1 MMKKYFYFLC
11 ITILPLCGVWA
22 CSNENTESHNE
33 FGNQGE
39 NIPTAIKKL
48 DYGQLLAFPGAEG
61 HGRSTT
67 GGRGGSVY
75 HVTTL
80 EDNPTNPQKGSFRWA
95 LIQKGARTI
104 VFDVAGTIKLK
115 AQLKTTNDNLTIAG
129 QTSPGGICIADY
141 DFVINSNNVIIRFMR
156 FSSWKCKFRLGWI
169 RWDG

>member
-1 MMKKYFYFLC
+1 MKKYFYFLC

-95 LIQKGARTI
+95 LIQKEQGQSFLMWQ
-104 VFDVAGTIKLK
+104 V
-115 AQLKTTNDNLTIAG
+115 QLN
-129 QTSPGGICIADY
+129 
-141 DFVINSNNVIIRFMR
+141 
-156 FSSWKCKFRLGWI
+156 
-169 RWDG
+169 

>member
-22 CSNENTESHNE
+22 CSNENTESHDE

-67 GGRGGSVY
+67 GGRGGVCTMLLHWRIILLILKRFFPLGAYSKRSK
-75 HVTTL
+75 
-80 EDNPTNPQKGSFRWA
+80 DN
-95 LIQKGARTI
+95 
-104 VFDVAGTIKLK
+104 
-115 AQLKTTNDNLTIAG
+115 
-129 QTSPGGICIADY
+129 
-141 DFVINSNNVIIRFMR
+141 RF
-156 FSSWKCKFRLGWI
+156 
-169 RWDG
+169 

>member
-22 CSNENTESHNE
+22 CSNENTESHDE

-67 GGRGGSVY
+67 GSIPLMY
-75 HVTTL
+75 
-80 EDNPTNPQKGSFRWA
+80 SM
-95 LIQKGARTI
+95 I
-104 VFDVAGTIKLK
+104 VLFIF
-115 AQLKTTNDNLTIAG
+115 
-129 QTSPGGICIADY
+129 CAD
-141 DFVINSNNVIIRFMR
+141 
-156 FSSWKCKFRLGWI
+156 
-169 RWDG
+169 

>member
-22 CSNENTESHNE
+22 CSNENTESHDE

-95 LIQKGARTI
+95 LIQKGPDCPDNDQAYCQESERRRRDGTYRQRGQGHAYPDRKYCRT
-104 VFDVAGTIKLK
+104 VKKRTECDKKGNGT
-115 AQLKTTNDNLTIAG
+115 
-129 QTSPGGICIADY
+129 
-141 DFVINSNNVIIRFMR
+141 
-156 FSSWKCKFRLGWI
+156 SSQGN
-169 RWDG
+169 